1 MFASV
6 AELLRPTWDHVF
18 NRVVKG
24 DFSGHGHR
32 SRNLVPCCRTCNER
46 KGQKPWREWL
56 NALSPEDKEIRGQRM
71 EKFLEGVNTEPLVSK
86 NRRLEA
92 EWELKR
98 FLEIRSQVFELMKEA
113 DGPAAIIR
121 QKSVG

>member
-1 MFASV
+1 
-6 AELLRPTWDHVF
+6 VF

>member
-1 MFASV
+1 LFASV